1 MDIDKLRYLV
11 NSYEGPKLDFKEKFS
26 VEEDNEKK
34 ELARDVCAIA
44 NSRGGRGYII
54 FGIKD
59 KTGEIVGIEDKEIEE
74 ERVQQIVT
82 NRTEP
87 PIQIRLEKVDYD
99 EKKLLVL
106 TVFKSDSRPHQVK
119 QNGTFYIRRGST
131 TDNAHRDEIASMM
144 QESGILSFE
153 TIMLGHISI
162 DMLDWDKIDSYLEK
176 FKDLNDENK
185 LVLVEALGIIKKD
198 SKSEHYHPTM
208 GGMLVFGKEVQT
220 FLPNT
225 GVKIYNDKEVCD
237 IRGTINELLDES
249 EVQIKRMLGDDKF
262 PYKAI
267 DLALAN
273 ALAHRDYWD
282 NTRYTTVKI
291 YDNRIEISNPGA
303 LNQGDKVEKVTEKDM
318 TVRRNPWLYERLIMV
333 DQKDRYRR
341 AGTGINQIKSL
352 FKNPNEVKF
361 LNILKYNTFKVI
373 LPRE

>member
-1 MDIDKLRYLV
+1 
-11 NSYEGPKLDFKEKFS
+11 
-26 VEEDNEKK
+26 
-34 ELARDVCAIA
+34 
-44 NSRGGRGYII
+44 
-54 FGIKD
+54 
-59 KTGEIVGIEDKEIEE
+59 
-74 ERVQQIVT
+74 
-82 NRTEP
+82 
-87 PIQIRLEKVDYD
+87 
-99 EKKLLVL
+99 
-106 TVFKSDSRPHQVK
+106 
-119 QNGTFYIRRGST
+119 
-131 TDNAHRDEIASMM
+131 
-144 QESGILSFE
+144 
-153 TIMLGHISI
+153 
-162 DMLDWDKIDSYLEK
+162 
-176 FKDLNDENK
+176 
-185 LVLVEALGIIKKD
+185 
-198 SKSEHYHPTM
+198 
-208 GGMLVFGKEVQT
+208 MLVFGKEVQT

-237 IRGTINELLDES
+237 IRGTINDLLDKS
-249 EVQIKRMLGDDKF
+249 EVEIKRMLGDENF

-303 LNQGDKVEKVTEKDM
+303 LNQGDKIEKVTEKDM